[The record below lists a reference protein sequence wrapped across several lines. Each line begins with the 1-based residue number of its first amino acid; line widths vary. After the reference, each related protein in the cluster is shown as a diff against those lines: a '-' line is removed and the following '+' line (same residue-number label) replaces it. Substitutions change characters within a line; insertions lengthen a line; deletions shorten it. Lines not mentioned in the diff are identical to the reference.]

1 MVTARVF
8 YFTRVLEL
16 RGWIVTETKAQL
28 DPTKAKETVQAW
40 SSQLSDPQAIAVAP
54 LLQALSALLP
64 RDDTPP
70 ERTEKAPTRSDAPV
84 SLSTLESLEQTL
96 SQTLELDDPQ
106 VIKDS
111 ISKCLE
117 LVRTEKAKPAPTP
130 VVNVPSSATLSVDAE
145 TGLPGRLL
153 FEKIVSDSIA
163 DGRSFITAL
172 FVVERLPLIN
182 KRFGRLAGDRVLLYV
197 AQYLAQ
203 ELPDSNSLSR
213 WSGAAFSAII
223 NSENSDK
230 MESQIRAISN
240 KPLSANIDVGN
251 RSVMLTISC
260 ACMMEQL
267 SVSAS
272 PEKLFDKMD
281 GFVETRTN
289 G

>member
-1 MVTARVF
+1 M
-8 YFTRVLEL
+8 
-16 RGWIVTETKAQL
+16 
-28 DPTKAKETVQAW
+28 
-40 SSQLSDPQAIAVAP
+40 
-54 LLQALSALLP
+54 
-64 RDDTPP
+64 
-70 ERTEKAPTRSDAPV
+70 
-84 SLSTLESLEQTL
+84 SLGALESLEQTL
-96 SQTLELDDPQ
+96 SQALELDDPQ
-106 VIKDS
+106 IMKES
-111 ISKCLE
+111 ILKCLD

-130 VVNVPSSATLSVDAE
+130 VANVVPAATLSVDAE

-153 FEKIVSDSIA
+153 FEQIVSDSIGE
-163 DGRSFITAL
+163 GRNFITAL

-182 KRFGRLAGDRVLLYV
+182 KRFGRVAGDRVLLYV

-213 WSGAAFSAII
+213 WSGSAFSAII

-267 SVSAS
+267 SADAS

-281 GFVETRTN
+281 EFIRTRTS

>member
-1 MVTARVF
+1 MKLTAA
-8 YFTRVLEL
+8 E
-16 RGWIVTETKAQL
+16 
-28 DPTKAKETVQAW
+28 AKESVHGW
-40 SSQLSDPQAIAVAP
+40 LNQLSDEQTASVAP
-54 LLQALSALLP
+54 LLRALKGLMSGYEESRESKPSEPAAL
-64 RDDTPP
+64 T
-70 ERTEKAPTRSDAPV
+70 TAPV
-84 SLSTLESLEQTL
+84 DPPVSGGALQLLESTL
-96 SQTLELDDPQ
+96 SQALELEDPLAL
-106 VIKDS
+106 KDA

-117 LVRTEKAKPAPTP
+117 TVRAEKAKPAPAP
-130 VVNVPSSATLSVDAE
+130 AVTLSPANLAIDAE

-153 FEKIVSDSIA
+153 FEKIVADSIA
-163 DGRSFITAL
+163 EGRNFIAAL

-182 KRFGRLAGDRVLLYV
+182 KRFGRAAGDRVLLYV

-213 WSGAAFSAII
+213 WSGPAFSAII

-267 SVSAS
+267 SASES
-272 PEKLFDKMD
+272 PEKVFTKMD
-281 GFVETRTN
+281 NFVQTRTSS
-289 G
+289 

>member
-1 MVTARVF
+1 M
-8 YFTRVLEL
+8 
-16 RGWIVTETKAQL
+16 RGKALTDTKAQL
-28 DPTKAKETVQAW
+28 APAEAKEAVTSW
-40 SSQLSDPQAIAVAP
+40 LGQLSEEQTVAVAP
-54 LLQALSALLP
+54 LLKALSGLMSEHRGQGEQIESAVPPTPLVTP
-64 RDDTPP
+64 VAAISTPP
-70 ERTEKAPTRSDAPV
+70 
-84 SLSTLESLEQTL
+84 LECLEQFL
-96 SQTLELDDPQ
+96 SQASESEDPQ

-117 LVRTEKAKPAPTP
+117 IVRTEKAKPPAAPA
-130 VVNVPSSATLSVDAE
+130 VVTIPAGAMTVDSE
-145 TGLPGRLL
+145 TGLPGRLP
-153 FEKIVSDSIA
+153 FEKLVADSIA
-163 DGRSFITAL
+163 EGKNVITAL

-213 WSGAAFSAII
+213 WSGSAFSTII
-223 NSENSDK
+223 NFENSDK

-267 SVSAS
+267 SADAS
-272 PEKLFDKMD
+272 PEKVFDKMD
-281 GFVETRTN
+281 EFVKART
-289 G
+289 GT